1 MRRDATPSEILD
13 DRERPVR
20 KAREP
25 VYTRDGELRR
35 REPGELDATGT
46 YLSQIGRVELLTREQ
61 EVEIAQRIE
70 TAREGVLECVLS
82 THAGVRGLI
91 DLPKKVRRGDFS
103 LREIVDGSN
112 GTPDPESGL
121 SGLDRLDTL
130 SVEMARVERARRRT
144 SRRVTRTDRR
154 KNRDY
159 LHELRALY
167 ERMNVSWPVVERIVD
182 ELGAIDAEIRDKRTL
197 VRECETMAGVP
208 ADRLVKGGAP
218 NPASGLTAASWAE
231 LARSALRARERVEE
245 LESHAGME
253 AEELHALVVSARR
266 NARALERAR
275 NDMTLANLR
284 LVVSIAKRY
293 LNRGM
298 SLLDLVQEG
307 TIGLVRAVDKFEH
320 RRGFKF
326 STYATWWIRQAIT
339 RAIADQARTVRV
351 PVHMVEMMS
360 RIARGAKELERA
372 LGRRPEPRELAAHL
386 ELTEEQVLRAIEANH
401 TTLSLETP
409 VGEDGRLGDL
419 IEDDSKPSPDA
430 STAARL
436 MSTETNQLLDT
447 ALTPREARILRL
459 RFGIGVDRNHTLEE
473 VGEVFDLT
481 RERIRQIQM
490 QALRKLRRA
499 QESQALKA
507 YLEGG
512 EG

>member
-1 MRRDATPSEILD
+1 
-13 DRERPVR
+13 
-20 KAREP
+20 
-25 VYTRDGELRR
+25 
-35 REPGELDATGT
+35 
-46 YLSQIGRVELLTREQ
+46 
-61 EVEIAQRIE
+61 
-70 TAREGVLECVLS
+70 
-82 THAGVRGLI
+82 
-91 DLPKKVRRGDFS
+91 
-103 LREIVDGSN
+103 
-112 GTPDPESGL
+112 
-121 SGLDRLDTL
+121 
-130 SVEMARVERARRRT
+130 
-144 SRRVTRTDRR
+144 
-154 KNRDY
+154 
-159 LHELRALY
+159 
-167 ERMNVSWPVVERIVD
+167 
-182 ELGAIDAEIRDKRTL
+182 
-197 VRECETMAGVP
+197 
-208 ADRLVKGGAP
+208 
-218 NPASGLTAASWAE
+218 
-231 LARSALRARERVEE
+231 
-245 LESHAGME
+245 
-253 AEELHALVVSARR
+253 
-266 NARALERAR
+266 
-275 NDMTLANLR
+275 
-284 LVVSIAKRY
+284 
-293 LNRGM
+293 
-298 SLLDLVQEG
+298 
-307 TIGLVRAVDKFEH
+307 VRAVDKFEH

-372 LGRRPEPRELAAHL
+372 LGRRPEPRELASHL
-386 ELTEEQVLRAIEANH
+386 DLTEEQVLRAIEANH